1 MVLMIDYL
9 VLSLFTIFAL
19 AGLVSH
25 VFGFPGNFIILGLSV
40 LLAWYD
46 GFKDISITILLVLL
60 GLALLGELVE
70 FILGILGA
78 KKYKSSNKA
87 IIGSI
92 VFGIIGGILG
102 IPFFFG
108 IGAVIGAFIGAFFGA
123 FLVEFVLEKNVDRA
137 MKSGWGAFVGRLAG
151 TFFKGAIG
159 IAMIVITIVYAVGN

>member
-1 MVLMIDYL
+1 MMDYL
-9 VLSLFTIFAL
+9 ILFLYIVFAL
-19 AGLVSH
+19 LGLISL

-40 LLAWYD
+40 LLGWYG
-46 GFKDISITILLVLL
+46 GFQEVTLNVLLVLL
-60 GLALLGELVE
+60 GLALLAELVE
-70 FILGILGA
+70 FVVGILGA

-108 IGAVIGAFIGAFFGA
+108 IGAVIGAFIGAFVGA
-123 FLVEFVLEKNVDRA
+123 FFVEFVLEKNVDRA
-137 MKSGWGAFVGRLAG
+137 MKSGWGAFIGRILGA
-151 TFFKGAIG
+151 FFKGAIG